1 MSCKV
6 TVTTEE
12 LLFLAVTMEA
22 KYLDYDFY
30 EGIDTFKN
38 QYNQKKRLWLR
49 DLEEKEILELE
60 GRGRI
65 RLSDEVRELLKTV
78 FFGESESE
86 IRTKRGI
93 HRFYFLGDSVTY
105 VRKEGK
111 NIHLIEGNQEQ
122 LNQIINRMEALNEV
136 NEKILIDKTA
146 IDMSQIKETILLRNR
161 TVGQTANV
169 QELIVVND
177 CYLTSV
183 TEKKAVY
190 LDNESLRYLCRQILW
205 VE

>member
-1 MSCKV
+1 M
-6 TVTTEE
+6 
-12 LLFLAVTMEA
+12 
-22 KYLDYDFY
+22 
-30 EGIDTFKN
+30 
-38 QYNQKKRLWLR
+38 
-49 DLEEKEILELE
+49 
-60 GRGRI
+60 
-65 RLSDEVRELLKTV
+65 
-78 FFGESESE
+78 
-86 IRTKRGI
+86 
-93 HRFYFLGDSVTY
+93 
-105 VRKEGK
+105 
-111 NIHLIEGNQEQ
+111 IEGNQEQ

-205 VE
+205 GGIE